1 MATSPRKAKPT
12 PPAVAGEVLS
22 IPTDL
27 VDPDAAGRIGLYYP
41 IKTEGLASR
50 IAVDGQLE
58 PIWVRRAPARSKF
71 PYALI
76 AGRTRLHACEML
88 ERPVLARVFDGT
100 DADFARLQASQKID
114 RRELSV
120 LERAMYVAAVA
131 EAAQRQ
137 IFKLHG
143 VSSHQALGGVIR
155 QSARLKLSRADDTQ
169 LNLSRVSNDQTP
181 ARGGNELTEVEAE
194 ADDAAAALDKVYS
207 WREQVRDACGLDR
220 NALTRALTIHR
231 CLVLPHRDLIEAIK
245 DHPIVNNQRWLL
257 KICAMAEPGR
267 AEALRALAAEMAA
280 SAAGSGQGGAA
291 AGLTAGAAAAGA
303 EQPSNDRAMVLVQR
317 AVSLLDRMAEA
328 EREAFV
334 EERALTLG
342 VAAKRR
348 LLARLSDELGDGGR
362 K

>member
-1 MATSPRKAKPT
+1 MATSARNAKPM
-12 PPAVAGEVLS
+12 PPSVAGEVLS

-27 VDPDAAGRIGLYYP
+27 IDPDTSGRIGFHYP
-41 IKTEGLASR
+41 IKVEGLASR

-58 PIWVRRAPARSKF
+58 PIWVRLAPARSKF
-71 PYALI
+71 SYVLI
-76 AGRTRLHACEML
+76 AGLTRLWACEVL
-88 ERPVLARVFDGT
+88 ERPVLARVFEGSDQ
-100 DADFARLQASQKID
+100 DFARLQASQKLD

-131 EAAQRQ
+131 EAAQRRV
-137 IFKLHG
+137 LASHG
-143 VSSHQALGGVIR
+143 NVSQQVVAGKAR
-155 QSARLKLSRADDTQ
+155 AARLKLSRAENAHGT
-169 LNLSRVSNDQTP
+169 LRLPSNDEALP
-181 ARGGNELTEVEAE
+181 ARGGDDLAE
-194 ADDAAAALDKVYS
+194 FEAAAGVAAGALDTIYG

-220 NALTRALTIHR
+220 NALSRALTIHR

-280 SAAGSGQGGAA
+280 SAAGSGQGGAV
-291 AGLTAGAAAAGA
+291 AGLTAGAAAGV

-348 LLARLSDELGDGGR
+348 LVAKLTAELGAA
-362 K
+362 